1 LRWDECPPYFL
12 DMNTPR
18 TEFSQALKAIAA
30 ERGLDPDVILD
41 TIKQAIIAA
50 YKRDA
55 KEQGIDVEAFEYEA
69 VLDSVSGET
78 KIFAWP
84 GVDLELSEDKQEKA
98 RKENIK
104 KKEDVTPPG
113 FGRIAAQTAKQV
125 IHQKI
130 REAEKGAIMEE
141 FEEKVGSLVSG
152 LVLRFDGSNARVDL
166 GRTEA
171 IMLAEDRIPN
181 ERLNLNQRL
190 TFLIKA
196 ITETPRGKE
205 IFLSRSAPEFV
216 EKLFAREVPEISSS
230 SVKIKAI
237 AREAGVRTKVA
248 VASDQT
254 GVDPVGSCVGQK
266 GVRVQAV
273 TNEIGG
279 ERVDVIPWSE
289 DVAELIKSSLSPAEN
304 LSVELDDEKK
314 VARVLAPEDQLSMAI
329 GKDGQN
335 VRLTAKLTGFR
346 IEVEG
351 TGELSEKAQEAQKEA
366 EEAKEEETKEVKAE
380 EQPAEEKPAEEKPA
394 EEPVTEVVAPG
405 EPEVKTEVEAENPEA
420 GEKTEETEEKE
431 ESGEEKPAAE
441 EKSE

>member
-1 LRWDECPPYFL
+1 
-12 DMNTPR
+12 MNAPR
-18 TEFSQALKAIAA
+18 TEFSQALKAIAQ
-30 ERGLDPDVILD
+30 ERGLDPDVIIA
-41 TIKQAIIAA
+41 TIKEAIIAA

-55 KEQGIDVEAFEYEA
+55 REKGEEVDTFDYDAVIDPVN
-69 VLDSVSGET
+69 GET
-78 KIFAWP
+78 RVFAWP
-84 GVDLELSEDKQEKA
+84 APPEELSEEEKEA
-98 RKENIK
+98 FKKEN
-104 KKEDVTPPG
+104 KKEKKDVTPPG

-130 REAEKGAIMEE
+130 REAEKGAIIEE
-141 FEEKVGSLVSG
+141 FGEKVGSLVTG
-152 LVLRFDGSNARVDL
+152 LILRFDGSNVRVDL

-171 IMLAEDRIPN
+171 ILLSEDRIPN
-181 ERLNLNQRL
+181 ERLALNQRL
-190 TFLIKA
+190 TFLVKS

-205 IFLSRSAPEFV
+205 IFLTRSSPEFV
-216 EKLFAREVPEISSS
+216 EKLFAREVPEVASK
-230 SVKIKAI
+230 SVIFKAV

-289 DVAELIKSSLSPAEN
+289 DPAELIKSSLSPAEN
-304 LSVELDDEKK
+304 LEVILDNETKTAK
-314 VARVLAPEDQLSMAI
+314 VTAPEDQLSMAI

-351 TGELSEKAQEAQKEA
+351 NGTVSAPEEKVQESAPAPVVKKITKTKAKKLAKKAKAAGETTEKSTEEVK
-366 EEAKEEETKEVKAE
+366 EEA
-380 EQPAEEKPAEEKPA
+380 PSF
-394 EEPVTEVVAPG
+394 
-405 EPEVKTEVEAENPEA
+405 PEVKSNDT
-420 GEKTEETEEKE
+420 K
-431 ESGEEKPAAE
+431 
-441 EKSE
+441 

>member
-1 LRWDECPPYFL
+1 
-12 DMNTPR
+12 MNTPR
-18 TEFSQALKAIAA
+18 TEFSQALKAIAT
-30 ERGLDPDVILD
+30 ERGLDADVIIE

-55 KEQGIDVEAFEYEA
+55 KEQGIDVDAFEYDA
-69 VLDSVSGET
+69 VIDPVSGET
-78 KIFAWP
+78 KVFAWNAVP
-84 GVDLELSEDKQEKA
+84 LETPEEDIEKI
-98 RKENIK
+98 RKENMK
-104 KKEDVTPPG
+104 GRHDVTPPG

-141 FEEKVGSLVSG
+141 FEERVGSLVSG
-152 LVLRFDGSNARVDL
+152 LILRFDGSNVRIDL

-181 ERLNLNQRL
+181 ERLSLNQRL

-216 EKLFAREVPEISSS
+216 EKLFAREVPEISSN
-230 SVKIKAI
+230 SVTIKAI
-237 AREAGVRTKVA
+237 AREAGVRTKIA

-279 ERVDVIPWSE
+279 ERVDVIPWSD
-289 DVAELIKSSLSPAEN
+289 DVSELIIASLAPAEN
-304 LSVELDDEKK
+304 LTVELDREKK
-314 VARVLAPEDQLSMAI
+314 VARVMAPEDQLSMAI

-351 TGELSEKAQEAQKEA
+351 NGEGAPKA
-366 EEAKEEETKEVKAE
+366 
-380 EQPAEEKPAEEKPA
+380 
-394 EEPVTEVVAPG
+394 
-405 EPEVKTEVEAENPEA
+405 
-420 GEKTEETEEKE
+420 EEKE
-431 ESGEEKPAAE
+431 EEKHEEEVKPEEETEKAEKKEDVSENAQSDQKSEEAGSEEPKTEEEK
-441 EKSE
+441 

>member
-1 LRWDECPPYFL
+1 MP
-12 DMNTPR
+12 TPR

-30 ERGLDPDVILD
+30 ERGLDADVILEA
-41 TIKQAIIAA
+41 IKQAIIAA

-55 KEQGIDVEAFEYEA
+55 KEQGEDVDSFDYDAII
-69 VLDSVSGET
+69 DSVSGET
-78 KIFAWP
+78 KVFAWP
-84 GVDLELSEDKQEKA
+84 LPAEDATEKQ
-98 RKENIK
+98 KEAA
-104 KKEDVTPPG
+104 KKEKKDVTPPG

-141 FEEKVGSLVSG
+141 FEARVGSLVSG
-152 LVLRFDGSNARVDL
+152 LILRFDGPNVRVDL

-171 IMLAEDRIPN
+171 IMAAEDRIPN

-196 ITETPRGKE
+196 INETPRGRE
-205 IFLSRSAPEFV
+205 IFLSRADPQFV
-216 EKLFAREVPEISSS
+216 EKLFAREVPEVASN

-237 AREAGVRTKVA
+237 AREPGIRTKIA
-248 VASDQT
+248 VFSDQT

-279 ERVDVIPWSE
+279 ERVDVIPWNE
-289 DVAELIKSSLSPAEN
+289 DAAELIKASLSPAEN
-304 LSVELDDEKK
+304 LTVTLDEEKK
-314 VARVLAPEDQLSMAI
+314 LAKVTAPEDQLSMAI

-335 VRLTAKLTGFR
+335 VRLTAKLTGYR

-351 TGELSEKAQEAQKEA
+351 NGEMA
-366 EEAKEEETKEVKAE
+366 EVKEEEKPIEEIEEPKEEKKE
-380 EQPAEEKPAEEKPA
+380 EVAEEKPV
-394 EEPVTEVVAPG
+394 EEPNKE
-405 EPEVKTEVEAENPEA
+405 EPEV
-420 GEKTEETEEKE
+420 
-431 ESGEEKPAAE
+431 EKPVE

>member
-1 LRWDECPPYFL
+1 MPAFFCN
-12 DMNTPR
+12 MQTPR
-18 TEFSQALKAIAA
+18 TEFAQALKAIAQ
-30 ERGLDPDVILD
+30 ERGLDPDVILE
-41 TIKQAIIAA
+41 TIKEAIIAA

-55 KEQGIDVEAFEYEA
+55 REQGIEVDTFDYDA
-69 VLDSVSGET
+69 VIDPVNGET
-78 KIFAWP
+78 RVFAWAMP
-84 GVDLELSEDKQEKA
+84 AEDATEKQKEKA
-98 RKENIK
+98 
-104 KKEDVTPPG
+104 KKEKRDVTPPG

-141 FEEKVGSLVSG
+141 FGEKVGSLVSG
-152 LVLRFDGSNARVDL
+152 LILRFDGPNVRVDL

-171 IMLAEDRIPN
+171 IMAAEDRIPN

-190 TFLIKA
+190 AFLIKA
-196 ITETPRGKE
+196 INETPRGKE
-205 IFLSRSAPEFV
+205 IFLSRAAPEFV
-216 EKLFAREVPEISSS
+216 EKLFAREVPEISSK
-230 SVKIKAI
+230 SVQIKAI
-237 AREAGVRTKVA
+237 AREAGVRTKIA

-289 DVAELIKSSLSPAEN
+289 DIAELIKSSLSPAEN
-304 LSVELDDEKK
+304 LSVELDKEKK
-314 VARVLAPEDQLSMAI
+314 IAKVLAPEDQLSMAI

-351 TGELSEKAQEAQKEA
+351 TGEVSKVEEVSQVPQEEKH
-366 EEAKEEETKEVKAE
+366 EETKPEAE
-380 EQPAEEKPAEEKPA
+380 MEKVEKKEDVSEKP
-394 EEPVTEVVAPG
+394 EEP
-405 EPEVKTEVEAENPEA
+405 K
-420 GEKTEETEEKE
+420 
-431 ESGEEKPAAE
+431 

>member
-1 LRWDECPPYFL
+1 MQP
-12 DMNTPR
+12 TAR

-30 ERGLDPDVILD
+30 ERGLDANVILD

-55 KEQGIDVEAFEYEA
+55 KEQGVEVDSFDYDAVIDPVN
-69 VLDSVSGET
+69 GET
-78 KIFAWP
+78 KVFAW
-84 GVDLELSEDKQEKA
+84 DLPAEDATEEQIAEA
-98 RKENIK
+98 K
-104 KKEDVTPPG
+104 KGRHDVTPPG

-130 REAEKGAIMEE
+130 REAEKGVIMEE
-141 FEEKVGSLVSG
+141 FQEKVGSLVSG
-152 LVLRFDGSNARVDL
+152 LVLRFDGPNVRIDL

-190 TFLIKA
+190 TFLIKE
-196 ITETPRGKE
+196 INETPRGKE
-205 IFLSRSAPEFV
+205 IFLSRANPEFV
-216 EKLFAREVPEISSS
+216 AKLFAREVPEIGSG
-230 SVKIKAI
+230 SVMVKAI

-248 VASDQT
+248 VYSEQT

-279 ERVDVIPWSE
+279 ERVDVIPWNE
-289 DVAELIKSSLSPAEN
+289 DLAELIKASLAPAED
-304 LSVELDDEKK
+304 LSVTIDEEKK
-314 VARVLAPEDQLSMAI
+314 IAKVAAPEDQLSIAI

-335 VRLTAKLTGFR
+335 VRLTAKLTGYR

-351 TGELSEKAQEAQKEA
+351 DKKAI
-366 EEAKEEETKEVKAE
+366 EENIEEEKSDESD
-380 EQPAEEKPAEEKPA
+380 
-394 EEPVTEVVAPG
+394 
-405 EPEVKTEVEAENPEA
+405 
-420 GEKTEETEEKE
+420 TEEKSVE
-431 ESGEEKPAAE
+431 EVKEDTKAE
-441 EKSE
+441 